1 MRFSATLVALL
12 LCFCLFGQTSDE
24 DIQVLDTTT
33 RIFEKVEIEAE
44 FPGKLNGWRRY
55 LEKNL
60 NANVPIDNG
69 APIGLYTV
77 IVQFIVDKQGNVS
90 GVKALTNMGYGMEA
104 EVLRVINKSG
114 SWEPAIQKGK
124 PVKAYRKQPVTFV
137 VMDDDVEIITKQG
150 GYVLYA
156 NMDNVVGIKINKVK
170 SEDMDV
176 SIVGGTVKPA
186 GDGNYIVRV
195 NKTGRAVMNIR
206 SIKKGKELA
215 AVSFEVRSKN
225 KSD

>member
-1 MRFSATLVALL
+1 MRLLATLLACLL
-12 LCFCLFGQTSDE
+12 SFCLFAQTSEE
-24 DIQVLDTTT
+24 DVQVLDTTT

-44 FPGKLNGWRRY
+44 YPGKLNGWRKY

-60 NANVPIDNG
+60 NASVPVDNG

-77 IVQFIVDKQGNVS
+77 IVQFIVDKQGNIS
-90 GVKALTNMGYGMEA
+90 GVKALTNLGYGMET

-114 SWEPAIQKGK
+114 SWEPAMQKGK

-156 NMDNVVGIKINKVK
+156 NTDNAVGIKIRKIK
-170 SEDMDV
+170 PEDMDV
-176 SIVGGTVKPA
+176 SIVGGTVKPT

-195 NKTGRAVMNIR
+195 NKTGRAIMNIR
-206 SIKKGKELA
+206 NIKKGKELA
-215 AVSFEVRSKN
+215 AVSFEILSKN
-225 KSD
+225 KAD